1 MLKVTLSPDEA
12 PESPRTW
19 GNLGKMWCEHQRYT
33 LDDACPWWW
42 QQLLKY
48 GYLEAERYSREFR
61 CTTIKALFT
70 KSWDDHEA
78 LMIEQQK
85 RDGEP
90 LALWLPVY
98 LYNHSG
104 LALSTKPFY
113 DRWDSGQVGFIV
125 ATQKDVREFF
135 GVERISK
142 RVRTLAYKRLE
153 AEVQTYHQYL
163 SGDVWDYLIEDEN
176 GEIVDSLSGMYGY
189 DYASEMAEQALSYIQ
204 EAL

>member
-1 MLKVTLSPDEA
+1 MV
-12 PESPRTW
+12 
-19 GNLGKMWCEHQRYT
+19 
-33 LDDACPWWW
+33 
-42 QQLLKY
+42 
-48 GYLEAERYSREFR
+48 
-61 CTTIKALFT
+61 
-70 KSWDDHEA
+70 
-78 LMIEQQK
+78 EQQK

-104 LALSTKPFY
+104 LALSTEPFY
-113 DRWDSGQVGFIV
+113 DPWDSGQVGFIV
-125 ATQKDVREFF
+125 ATQKDMRTFF

-163 SGDVWDYLIEDEN
+163 SGDVWHYLIEDEN

>member
-12 PESPRTW
+12 PEPPRAW
-19 GNLGKMWCEHQRYT
+19 GNLGKLWCEHQRYT
-33 LDDACPWWW
+33 LGDECPWWW

-61 CTTIKALFT
+61 CTIMRALFV
-70 KSWDDHEA
+70 KSWDEHEA
-78 LMIEQQK
+78 LMVEQQK

-113 DRWDSGQVGFIV
+113 SHWDSGQVGFIV

-142 RVRTLAYKRLE
+142 RVRTLAYARLE

-163 SGDVWDYLIEDEN
+163 SGDVWDYLIEDED

-189 DYASEMAEQALSYIQ
+189 DYATAMAEQALSYIQ
-204 EAL
+204 EAS